1 MPGSVQLQIELNK
14 LLTSQKKRDKTP
26 VAWNPQAIDS
36 FEGLEEETF
45 LCYMMDVK
53 PLLVRHKTSTRPF
66 YYDDLDTC
74 THIFRVVK
82 SHKQSLQRP
91 YTGPH
96 QVISRDPSKKHMEI
110 HVDNR
115 VIRVSVDQLKLAHF
129 LDQALA
135 RQAAV
140 PTDRPPSAPSGGVSL
155 PSAAGMTPLQ
165 PSSMVPPPPP
175 APIVRPQPSASS
187 ATATVSPDDLAHARN
202 SQDNAVPDE
211 DSLSLSNFPDM
222 TQDMQD
228 ELGLDHSVTAG
239 AAADAP
245 LPPDQPSLSL
255 LSILT
260 QTHRDEQT
268 KEKLHLKIQKE
279 PKTLRCHLT
288 QLQEILLGVPNLIE
302 LNLIN
307 IKILDLVDFSVL
319 PKLRNLDVS
328 WDRDASNLAARLCW
342 PQLKSLA
349 VFNETH
355 TDRGAL
361 DLKGWQ
367 VAAGHGVRTA
377 PESRQRYE
385 DRSVSQSIVGDH
397 RNQQRNLIINITI

>member
-1 MPGSVQLQIELNK
+1 
-14 LLTSQKKRDKTP
+14 
-26 VAWNPQAIDS
+26 
-36 FEGLEEETF
+36 
-45 LCYMMDVK
+45 
-53 PLLVRHKTSTRPF
+53 
-66 YYDDLDTC
+66 
-74 THIFRVVK
+74 
-82 SHKQSLQRP
+82 
-91 YTGPH
+91 
-96 QVISRDPSKKHMEI
+96 
-110 HVDNR
+110 
-115 VIRVSVDQLKLAHF
+115 
-129 LDQALA
+129 
-135 RQAAV
+135 
-140 PTDRPPSAPSGGVSL
+140 
-155 PSAAGMTPLQ
+155 MTPLQ

-361 DLKGWQ
+361 DLKGLM
-367 VAAGHGVRTA
+367 AAVGAGV
-377 PESRQRYE
+377 
-385 DRSVSQSIVGDH
+385 
-397 RNQQRNLIINITI
+397 NLIIKNYKLERVCLPWLYTERREKGITTKVSGSVLM